1 MIPHTQLSAEAVR
14 QTALEVMQRH
24 LGLEFDGY
32 KCDSAMLRN
41 VLLKSATERISIQA
55 ACAVLGN
62 VADSNT
68 IREHINR
75 ALPVDELSSQEE
87 AMNAALTEWL
97 PPDIFRERIQ
107 IAIDTHDE
115 PFYGESAQFQDYT
128 SRGKAKAGTTH
139 FIRVGSAYLIWRS
152 VRLTLALTY
161 VRATDSLLDV
171 LKRLLGR
178 LRGLGI
184 RWSVLY
190 LDKGFCST
198 TIIRYLTKCRQQA
211 VIACPIR
218 GKQGGIRALCQGRKS
233 FSTYYTF
240 TDGTTVYLALYAS
253 RPRHKKQKRRLKW
266 LAYVLVDVGWSPSE
280 VFAVYRRRFGIECSY
295 RAMRRVKAFTSSRNP
310 ALRFFFLGLAL
321 SLQNIWIRLRWTVAR
336 VSGPGPR
343 RVDPAHFPFQRFI
356 YFLARAIEDAYGTI
370 LSCAYLCPS

>member
-1 MIPHTQLSAEAVR
+1 MYADDVR
-14 QTALEVMQRH
+14 QISLEVIQRH
-24 LGLEFDGY
+24 LKIEVNGY
-32 KCDSAMLRN
+32 KCDSEMLIN
-41 VLLKSATERISIQA
+41 VLLKAAVERISIQA

-68 IREHINR
+68 IREQVNR

-115 PFYGESAQFQDYT
+115 PFYGTSPQFLPYS

-139 FIRVGSAYLIWRS
+139 FIRVGSAYLIWRQ
-152 VRLTLALTY
+152 VRLTLAVTY
-161 VRATDSLLDV
+161 VRAQDSLLDV
-171 LKRLLGR
+171 LKRLLER
-178 LRGLGI
+178 LRGIGI

-198 TIIRYLTKCRQQA
+198 AIIRYLTNCAQQA

-218 GKQGGIRALCQGRKS
+218 GKQGGIRALCQGRQS
-233 FSTYYTF
+233 YSTDYTF
-240 TDGTTVYLALYAS
+240 TDGTTVQLALYAS
-253 RPRHKKQKRRLKW
+253 LPRHKKQKRRRKW
-266 LAYVLVDVGWSPSE
+266 LAYVLVDVGWSPAE

-321 SLQNIWIRLRWTVAR
+321 LLQNIWLRLRWTVAR
-336 VSGPGPR
+336 IAGAGPR

-356 YFLARAIEDAYGTI
+356 FFLAHAIEITCGI
-370 LSCAYLCPS
+370 VLSCSYLCPS